1 MDNNKQ
7 SQSSGYTQSQSKGQ
21 EAKETLA
28 NNRTDPDAQQELS
41 TPMSVSEIISSLP

>member
-7 SQSSGYTQSQSKGQ
+7 SQSLGYTQSQNQGQ

-28 NNRTDPDAQQELS
+28 NRTDPDAQQELA
-41 TPMSVSEIISSLP
+41 TPMAVSEIISSLP